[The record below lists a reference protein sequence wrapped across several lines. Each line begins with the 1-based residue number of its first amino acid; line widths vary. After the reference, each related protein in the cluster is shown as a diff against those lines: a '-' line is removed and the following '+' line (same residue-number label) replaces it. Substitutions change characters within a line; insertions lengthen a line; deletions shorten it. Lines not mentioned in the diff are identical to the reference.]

1 MGGDRI
7 RGRCADTVGAMS
19 ALPAPSNADRLKTD
33 PRERVSVFRAHW
45 GLDPDL
51 VFVNHGS
58 YGATPG
64 PVLAAQARFRER
76 MERDPVRFFK
86 VDLEGLMDGVRER
99 IGAFVGCDADGLAPV
114 QNATVAICSVFANID
129 WKPGDEVLV
138 TDHEYG
144 SGLNEL
150 ARLAEQR
157 GIRVVTARVPFPIRN
172 PDQVADAVMACVSP
186 RTRLAM
192 ISHITSATSLV
203 FPVERLVP
211 ALQGRGIDVL
221 VDGTHTPGQRP
232 IDLAALEPAYFCGSF
247 HKWVAAPKGTGF
259 LYVRR
264 DRRAGFRTLA
274 LSSRANKV
282 RPERDLFLRDFDYMG
297 TDDYTGRLA
306 IPAAL
311 DFVGGL
317 LPGGWPAVM
326 KHNHDLVLRGR
337 DAVCAA
343 AGLTPGAPDDMHG
356 CMATLVIPEAPASLA
371 GRPTLYDDPLQ
382 DALYERHRVV
392 MPVWRFD
399 PTGARVVRLS
409 AMLYNTLSDF
419 ERVGEALREELGR
432 EQRA

>member
-1 MGGDRI
+1 M
-7 RGRCADTVGAMS
+7 
-19 ALPAPSNADRLKTD
+19 
-33 PRERVSVFRAHW
+33 FRAHW
-45 GLDPDL
+45 ALDPDL

-58 YGATPG
+58 YGATPRA
-64 PVLAAQARFRER
+64 VLEAQDRFRAR

-86 VDLEGLMDGVRER
+86 VDLERLMDGVRER
-99 IGAFVGCDADGLAPV
+99 IAAFVGCDAAGLAPV

-150 ARLAEQR
+150 ARLSARR
-157 GIRVVTARVPFPIRN
+157 GIRVVTARVPFPVSG
-172 PDQVADAVMACVSP
+172 PDAVVDAVMACVTP

-192 ISHITSATSLV
+192 ISHITSATALV
-203 FPVERLVP
+203 FPVERLTP
-211 ALQGRGIDVL
+211 ALQGRGVDVL

-232 IDLAALEPAYFCGSF
+232 IDLASLGAAYFCGSF
-247 HKWVAAPKGTGF
+247 HKWVSAPKGTGF
-259 LYVRR
+259 LYVRP
-264 DRRAGFRTLA
+264 DRRAGFRTVA
-274 LSSRANKV
+274 LSSRANKE
-282 RPERDLFLRDFDYMG
+282 RPERALFLRDFDYMG

-326 KHNHDLVLRGR
+326 RHNHDLAVRGR
-337 DAVCAA
+337 DAVCGA
-343 AGLTPGAPDDMHG
+343 AGLSPGGPDAMHG
-356 CMATLVIPEAPASLA
+356 CMATLVIPEAPA

-392 MPVWRFD
+392 APVWRFD

-409 AMLYNTLSDF
+409 AMLYNTLTDF
-419 ERVGEALREELGR
+419 ERLGEALRVELAR
-432 EQRA
+432 ERRG